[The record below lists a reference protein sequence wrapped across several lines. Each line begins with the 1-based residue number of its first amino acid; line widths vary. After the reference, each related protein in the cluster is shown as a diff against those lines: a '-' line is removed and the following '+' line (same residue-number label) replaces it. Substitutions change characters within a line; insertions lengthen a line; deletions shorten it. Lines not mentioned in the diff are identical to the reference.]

1 MAKKKNKPKKQRSE
15 MTAVQDVFAA
25 LEPLNPS
32 QRGRVLASVQALLDI
47 PGAGLLENA
56 AEELEAR
63 QSNGRAAKPK
73 SSNRKS
79 SNRKSSNRKSSNRK
93 SSNRKST
100 AGSGSKKSSRRK
112 KATSRR

>member
-1 MAKKKNKPKKQRSE
+1 MAKQKNKPKKQRSE

-79 SNRKSSNRKSSNRK
+79 ANRKSANRKK

>member
-1 MAKKKNKPKKQRSE
+1 LAKQKNKPKKQRSE

-63 QSNGRAAKPK
+63 QSNGRAA
-73 SSNRKS
+73 NRKS

>member
-1 MAKKKNKPKKQRSE
+1 LAKQKNKPKKQRSE

-79 SNRKSSNRKSSNRK
+79 SNRKSSNRKS
-93 SSNRKST
+93 T

>member
-1 MAKKKNKPKKQRSE
+1 MAKQKNKPKKQRSE
-15 MTAVQDVFAA
+15 MTAVQDVFEA

-56 AEELEAR
+56 AEESQAR

-73 SSNRKS
+73 SANRKS
-79 SNRKSSNRKSSNRK
+79 TNRKSA
-93 SSNRKST
+93 NRKST
-100 AGSGSKKSSRRK
+100 ARSGNKKSSRRK
-112 KATSRR
+112 KATSTR

>member
-1 MAKKKNKPKKQRSE
+1 LAKQKNKPKKQRSE
-15 MTAVQDVFAA
+15 MTAVQDVFEA

-47 PGAGLLENA
+47 PGAGLLESA
-56 AEELEAR
+56 AEDSQAR

-79 SNRKSSNRKSSNRK
+79 ANRKSTNRK

-100 AGSGSKKSSRRK
+100 ARSGSKKSSRRK

>member
-1 MAKKKNKPKKQRSE
+1 LAKQKNKPKKQRSE

-79 SNRKSSNRKSSNRK
+79 ANRK

>member
-1 MAKKKNKPKKQRSE
+1 LAKQKNKPKKQRSE

-93 SSNRKST
+93 ST